1 MTGMLAMLH
10 IFINFDQVLAIRKS
24 IDLVNFSLISF
35 LQMLSKRF
43 TQVVE
48 SVQMTNCVFE
58 LIKTGLVTLEFVTDE
73 RWIKKSSL

>member
-10 IFINFDQVLAIRKS
+10 IFINFDQVLAIRRN
-24 IDLVNFSLISF
+24 IDLVNFLLISF

-43 TQVVE
+43 TQVVGN
-48 SVQMTNCVFE
+48 VQMTNCVFE

>member
-10 IFINFDQVLAIRKS
+10 IFINFDQVLAIRRN
-24 IDLVNFSLISF
+24 IDLVNFLLINF

-43 TQVVE
+43 TQVVG

-58 LIKTGLVTLEFVTDE
+58 SIKTGLVTLEFVTDE
-73 RWIKKSSL
+73 LWIKKSSL